1 MWDARVRA
9 SEMDRTGEV
18 VRVHLC
24 EEKKERWRDGVFS
37 LQLSLYLLLHLSSL
51 SPTLCPCSSFQLFLF
66 PLFFLPFFFFHLC
79 VCVCVCLS
87 LFSFPFLLLVCRG
100 VCVRVRVLVRGM

>member
-1 MWDARVRA
+1 M
-9 SEMDRTGEV
+9 
-18 VRVHLC
+18 
-24 EEKKERWRDGVFS
+24 ERWCLS

-79 VCVCVCLS
+79 VCVCVS
-87 LFSFPFLLLVCRG
+87 VSFLLSFSSSRLPR
-100 VCVRVRVLVRGM
+100 CVRACACVSAWNVRLCR